1 MNDNQL
7 LRYSR
12 HILLPE
18 LDVVGQQRLL
28 DAKIMIIGLGG
39 LGAPASLYLAAAG
52 VGKLVLCDFD
62 KVELSNLQRQITHH
76 TENIGQ
82 YKVDSALQQL
92 KANNPD
98 CQIETCYQ
106 AFDPDTLSQQLS
118 DIDVVL
124 DCTDN
129 LQTRL
134 QINQACVNTQTPLV
148 SAAAIRMEGQISVF
162 LNQSTQDPCYR
173 CLYQTEQDLQETCTQ
188 TGVLA
193 PLVGVIGSMQA
204 LETIKLIA
212 KIGKILHGRLLILD
226 VLHMEWYTMQLR
238 KNPNC
243 PVCRSGL

>member
-1 MNDNQL
+1 MNNNQL
-7 LRYSR
+7 IRYSR

-28 DAKIMIIGLGG
+28 DAKVMIIGLGG

-52 VGKLVLCDFD
+52 IGTLVLCDFD
-62 KVELSNLQRQITHH
+62 HVELSNLQRQITHQ
-76 TENIGQ
+76 TANIGQ
-82 YKVDSALQQL
+82 YKVDSARQQL

-98 CQIETCYQ
+98 CQIETFYQ
-106 AFDPDTLSQQLS
+106 SFSTDTLIQQLENI
-118 DIDVVL
+118 DIVL

-129 LQTRL
+129 LATRL
-134 QINQACVNTQTPLV
+134 QINQACVQTQTPLV

-162 LNQSTQDPCYR
+162 INQTQQDPCYR

-193 PLVGVIGSMQA
+193 PLVGVMGSMQA
-204 LETIKLIA
+204 LETIKVIA
-212 KIGKILHGRLLILD
+212 NIGEILRGRLLLLD
-226 VLHMEWYTMQLR
+226 ALQMEWYTMQLQ

-243 PVCRSGL
+243 PVCS